1 MKSYVQHGDV
11 LTFVAP
17 YAVASGAP
25 FKVGAFVA
33 IAVNAAVSGAAVE
46 GMLEGV
52 FNMPKVSAQDWT
64 VGDKIYWD
72 DAAKVMTTVDTGNT
86 LVGAATADATNPS
99 ATGIVYLD
107 GAMR

>member
-25 FKVGAFVA
+25 FKVGALVA
-33 IAVNAAVSGAAVE
+33 IAVTAAAAGAPVE
-46 GMLEGV
+46 GKMEGV
-52 FNMPKVSAQDWT
+52 FALPKVSAQAWA

-72 DAAKVMTTVDTGNT
+72 DADKLMTNVSGGT
-86 LVGAATADATNPS
+86 LVGAATVAAVNPS
-99 ATGIVYLD
+99 ATGTVYLD
-107 GAMR
+107 GAVR